1 MPAEQKI
8 NPEIWDFWTRTQ
20 QAWASGALNHI
31 GPSFQS
37 AASSV
42 MKVEQFADTT
52 PAVVKALKELNST
65 QDEYLVAWLDDA
77 DFILTNKR
85 YMIRRCK
92 GGDHDIYDLSNIRSY
107 TDKGWW
113 TKTVTI
119 TTRDGRST
127 TYREQS
133 SSVKPEII
141 NQLLA
146 EPLPPIPGLHVGVQ
160 PSPEISPVDT
170 SKSELQ
176 PKENDMPDEEMIGAA
191 YPVFQQLIKNRLMPG
206 EQLLA
211 FTTATTKI
219 GGAGAAYLPFGLS
232 ILELARSLTLTPYLL
247 AVTDQRFLIIQ
258 VNRFSRITKEIKETA
273 FEEVPIK
280 QIRTAAASKHFS
292 FVYSKL
298 EGEILK
304 IEVGD
309 GRKYTFRNISSE
321 NATMIR
327 DAILGNQG

>member
-65 QDEYLVAWLDDA
+65 PDEYLVAWLDDA

-85 YMIRRCK
+85 YMIRICK
-92 GGDHDIYDLSNIRSY
+92 GGDHDIYLLSNIRSY
-107 TDKGWW
+107 SENGWW

-119 TTRDGRST
+119 TTRDGRTT
-127 TYREQS
+127 TYRDLA
-133 SSVKPEII
+133 SSVKPEIM
-141 NQLLA
+141 NQVLA
-146 EPLPPIPGLHVGVQ
+146 KPLAPLAVLNSTQQSASEIQTVETPPSEPQ
-160 PSPEISPVDT
+160 PEEI
-170 SKSELQ
+170 
-176 PKENDMPDEEMIGAA
+176 DMSDEEMIGAA
-191 YPVFQQLIKNRLMPG
+191 YPALQQLIKNRLAPG

-247 AVTDQRFLIIQ
+247 GVTDQRLLIIQ

-304 IEVGD
+304 LEVGD

-327 DAILGNQG
+327 DAILGNQS